1 MANVFL
7 LPEFNRS
14 FLFQILGAFLVFLI
28 GLIIS
33 KIVGKIVREFLN
45 KIRLNQ
51 VMKRLGWKEAF
62 AKVDIK
68 LDMIRFFGEIAK
80 WMILIIFLMISFEI
94 GGLSQFSQFLG
105 RIVVDHFP
113 NILIASLIFIATLF
127 LVDFTYRIFLVTTKK
142 KDKKTEFTYSRFFGV
157 GLRRAIWILAGLAI
171 LYQLKIVPNLILS
184 IFIAIL
190 GLIVLALG
198 LAFGLGGKE
207 IAKKTL
213 EEWKKKLP

>member
-1 MANVFL
+1 MFNLSL
-7 LPEFNRS
+7 LPEINRS

-28 GLIIS
+28 GLIVS

-62 AKVDIK
+62 TKVDIK
-68 LDMIRFFGEIAK
+68 LDIVRFFGEVAK
-80 WMILIIFLMISFEI
+80 WMILIIFLMMSFEI

-105 RIVVDHFP
+105 RIVVDYFP

-127 LVDFTYRIFLVTTKK
+127 LVDFTYRVFLVTAKK
-142 KDKKTEFTYSRFFGV
+142 KDKKTELTYSRFFGV
-157 GLRRAIWILAGLAI
+157 GLRRIIWVLAGLAI
-171 LYQLKIVPNLILS
+171 LYQLKVVPNLILS

-207 IAKKTL
+207 IAKKIL